1 MAENRISNGGALV
14 WDRLL
19 FAIDQFE
26 SGQTALDFV
35 AGVASANDA
44 SVRVLHI
51 REVPRMAH
59 AVPLES
65 PADAEGLVRDTVLSL
80 SMLGIAAEG
89 RSSSVFH
96 EHVARRIVEEAL
108 LWECQAIVLGS
119 RRVHGIARLSG
130 RGVRER
136 ILRRSS
142 LPVLVA
148 PAPERNGIYWPPRF
162 RSERERSAITSD
174 WDTRHATGNPR
185 NHGAG

>member
-26 SGQTALDFV
+26 SGQSALDFV

-65 PADAEGLVRDTVLSL
+65 PADAEG
-80 SMLGIAAEG
+80 
-89 RSSSVFH
+89 
-96 EHVARRIVEEAL
+96 
-108 LWECQAIVLGS
+108 
-119 RRVHGIARLSG
+119 
-130 RGVRER
+130 
-136 ILRRSS
+136 
-142 LPVLVA
+142 
-148 PAPERNGIYWPPRF
+148 
-162 RSERERSAITSD
+162 D
-174 WDTRHATGNPR
+174 WCETLFCRCR
-185 NHGAG
+185 

>member
-1 MAENRISNGGALV
+1 M

-44 SVRVLHI
+44 SVRVFHI
-51 REVPRMAH
+51 RDVPRMAH

-65 PADAEGLVRDTVLSL
+65 PAEADALVRDTVQSL
-80 SMLGIAAEG
+80 STRGVGAEG

-119 RRVHGIARLSG
+119 RRVPRACPALRAR
-130 RGVRER
+130 R
-136 ILRRSS
+136 
-142 LPVLVA
+142 A
-148 PAPERNGIYWPPRF
+148 
-162 RSERERSAITSD
+162 
-174 WDTRHATGNPR
+174 
-185 NHGAG
+185 GANS

>member
-1 MAENRISNGGALV
+1 V

-44 SVRVLHI
+44 SVRVLHV
-51 REVPRMAH
+51 RDVPRMAH
-59 AVPLES
+59 AVPLVS
-65 PADAEGLVRDTVLSL
+65 PADAEELVRKAVLSL

-96 EHVARRIVEEAL
+96 EYVARRIVEEAL

-119 RRVHGIARLSG
+119 RRLHGISRLSG
-130 RGVRER
+130 RGLRQR
-136 ILRRSS
+136 ILKLSS
-142 LPVLVA
+142 LPVLVG
-148 PAPERNGIYWPPRF
+148 PAADSNGIYWPPRS
-162 RSERERSAITSD
+162 RSDHEQPAAAPGS
-174 WDTRHATGNPR
+174 
-185 NHGAG
+185 

>member
-1 MAENRISNGGALV
+1 M

-26 SGQTALDFV
+26 SGQTALEFV
-35 AGVASANDA
+35 ADVASANDA

-65 PADAEGLVRDTVLSL
+65 PADAEELVREAVLSL

-96 EHVARRIVEEAL
+96 DHVARRIVEEAL

-119 RRVHGIARLSG
+119 RRVRGIARLSG
-130 RGVRER
+130 HSVRER
-136 ILRRSS
+136 ILRNSS
-142 LPVLVA
+142 LSVLVA

-162 RSERERSAITSD
+162 RSERERSATSAD
-174 WDTRHATGNPR
+174 RDPRHATDNPTIHR
-185 NHGAG
+185 TG

>member
-1 MAENRISNGGALV
+1 M

-35 AGVASANDA
+35 ADVASANDA

-51 REVPRMAH
+51 RDVPRMAH

-65 PADAEGLVRDTVLSL
+65 PADAEELVRSTVQSL
-80 SMLGIAAEG
+80 TTLGVAAEG

-96 EHVARRIVEEAL
+96 EQVARRIIEESL

-119 RRVHGIARLSG
+119 RRVHGLARLSG
-130 RGVRER
+130 HGMRER
-136 ILRRSS
+136 ILRGSS

-148 PAPERNGIYWPPRF
+148 PAPEHNGIHWPPRF
-162 RSERERSAITSD
+162 RSERERPATHSD
-174 WDTRHATGNPR
+174 RGTRHARLNPR
-185 NHGAG
+185 VHGTGTR

>member
-1 MAENRISNGGALV
+1 M

-35 AGVASANDA
+35 AGVASANEA

-65 PADAEGLVRDTVLSL
+65 PADAEELVRDTVLSL
-80 SMLGIAAEG
+80 SMLGIPAEG
-89 RSSSVFH
+89 RSSSVFQD
-96 EHVARRIVEEAL
+96 HVARRIVEEAL
-108 LWECQAIVLGS
+108 LWECQAIILGS
-119 RRVHGIARLSG
+119 RRLRGFDRLSG
-130 RGVRER
+130 HCVRER
-136 ILRRSS
+136 ILRGSS

-148 PAPERNGIYWPPRF
+148 PRAESDRIYWPPRF
-162 RSERERSAITSD
+162 RSDRDQLAST
-174 WDTRHATGNPR
+174 
-185 NHGAG
+185 